1 MKKYALI
8 CLNSV
13 VYDILLTEDRL
24 INKRKLYII
33 KKLECRHTQFN
44 QHPNRD
50 FTDLI
55 FGKIWLMKKKLI
67 EKALLRKV

>member
-24 INKRKLYII
+24 IHKRKLYII

-44 QHPNRD
+44 QNPNTD

-55 FGKIWLMKKKLI
+55 VGKIWLMKKKLI